1 MVENRLKKQ
10 YITANSWEAL
20 QKSGKL

>member
-1 MVENRLKKQ
+1 MVGNRLKKQ